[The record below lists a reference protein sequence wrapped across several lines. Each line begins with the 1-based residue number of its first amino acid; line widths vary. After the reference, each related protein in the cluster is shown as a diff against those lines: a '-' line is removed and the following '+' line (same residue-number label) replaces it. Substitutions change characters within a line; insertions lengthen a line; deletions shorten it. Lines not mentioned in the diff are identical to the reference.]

1 MIVAQPASL
10 CHEGAGLLQV
20 GVLRWMLPPREVV
33 VDGTG
38 LTMAAEP
45 AMTFVVKATFSYAAC
60 ASPDDEMT
68 LSTEPDG
75 LALDVPSELPGA
87 EEDEIAYPSDFVPL
101 KRMCDL
107 LVTGHACASRPATRL
122 VAGFG
127 LGAVSRAFVVESR
140 MPAARVPLVRA
151 ALRARDGASPAEPV
165 GPSRTSP
172 FPEEH
177 GLGFDFTAYNT
188 APASQQQADIP
199 RGATLSLSGLSE
211 RAETLSLKLPAVAP
225 VLWVDTTEERG
236 IPLALDCDTLW
247 VDTDR
252 ELLVMVYRALMQVP
266 SLDLDGVVQVTLGLA
281 RDDVPPTLDEV
292 QRDLER
298 GVFEAAIELQDFD
311 DEAAPAPELSMFAKY
326 AVWERPVAP
335 SISLATYA
343 LISAALAEG
352 SGPRHEILRAHG
364 FDEDGFLLEERGW
377 LTAMSEAAVK
387 GDTEPA
393 TRYGELFVEAQDGL
407 AGPNEGKESLEA
419 YVALKVSVEDAAD
432 PTAALAERQMTLAA
446 WMRMDRR
453 WMRRALAD
461 AALDAEITQR
471 ARTLRARHQGGEE
484 G

>member
-1 MIVAQPASL
+1 MSRRVIVAQPASL

-20 GVLRWMLPPREVV
+20 GVLRWMLPPRQVV
-33 VDGTG
+33 VDGTS

-68 LSTEPDG
+68 LSREPDG

-101 KRMCDL
+101 KRLCDL
-107 LVTGHACASRPATRL
+107 LVTGHACAPRPATRL
-122 VAGFG
+122 VASVA
-127 LGAVSRAFVVESR
+127 LGAVSRTFVVESG
-140 MPAARVPLVRA
+140 MPSTRVPLVRA
-151 ALRARDGASPAEPV
+151 ALRAAAALHAAPRARDDASPAEPV
-165 GPSRTSP
+165 GPSPTP
-172 FPEEH
+172 PLPAEH
-177 GLGFDFTAYNT
+177 GLAFDFAAYNT
-188 APASQQQADIP
+188 APASQQQVDFP
-199 RGATLSLSGLSE
+199 RGAALSLSGLSE
-211 RAETLSLKLPAVAP
+211 RAQTLSLKLPSIAP

-236 IPLALDCDTLW
+236 ILLELDCDTLW
-247 VDTDR
+247 IDTDR
-252 ELLVMVYRALMQVP
+252 ELLVMVYRGLMQVP

-281 RDDVPPTLDEV
+281 RDDVAPPLDEV

-298 GVFEAAIELQDFD
+298 GVFEAAIEIQDFD
-311 DEAAPAPELSMFAKY
+311 GDTAPAPELALFAKY
-326 AVWERPVAP
+326 AVWERQVAP
-335 SISLATYA
+335 SISLASYA

-352 SGPRHEILRAHG
+352 DAPRSEVLRARG

-377 LTAMSEAAVK
+377 LTAMSEAAMK

-407 AGPNEGKESLEA
+407 AGPNEGKETLES
-419 YVALKVSVEDAAD
+419 YVALRVSVEDAAD

-453 WMRRALAD
+453 WMRRA
-461 AALDAEITQR
+461 TR
-471 ARTLRARHQGGEE
+471 S
-484 G
+484 